1 MRSLFLKI
9 FLCFWLAEALFIV
22 LAILVTLAFRPSRGS
37 WEGLRARSLNEAVQ
51 AYERGGEQEARQY
64 LEDLQQSQHIR
75 AFLFDE
81 KGTEVSRRAAPEWL
95 EQAGRG
101 RPARSHGFPWNF
113 LPNRVLTQAAV
124 GGDGR
129 RYMLVIEL
137 PPGPRIFFG
146 PRGFPGT
153 GFLIAVISSG
163 LVCYVLARYL
173 TSPVVR
179 LRAATQ
185 RLAAG
190 DLSARAGRLSVRRRD
205 EMAGLVR
212 DFNAMASRL
221 EALVNAQ
228 SRLLNDVS
236 HELRSPLA
244 RLSVALGL
252 ARRRTGPEAQS
263 ALDRIEREADRLN
276 EMIGRLLT
284 IARLESGVE
293 GGQKASVHLEE
304 LVREIAKDADF
315 EAQSRNCRVHYVTDN
330 DCIVMG
336 DESLLHSAIENVV
349 RNATRHTRE
358 GTEVEVRL
366 EKVPGMGADTAVL
379 RVLDYGPGVPQEALE
394 KIFRPFYRLDDARN
408 PQTGGVGL
416 GLSITDRTVRLH
428 QGSVTASNRTEGGL
442 VVEIRLPLAPA
453 SPQLLVAEPVGAAA
467 SSCEPG

>member
-9 FLCFWLAEALFIV
+9 FLSFWLAQALFIV

-37 WEGLRARSLNEAVQ
+37 WEGLRARSFNEAVQ
-51 AYERGGEQEARQY
+51 SYERDGEQGARQY
-64 LEDLQQSQHIR
+64 LEDLEQSQHIR

-81 KGTEVSRRAAPEWL
+81 HGSEVSRRAAPEWL

-101 RPARSHGFPWNF
+101 KPSRPRGFPWNF
-113 LPNRVLTQAAV
+113 LPNRVLTQASV

-129 RYMLVIEL
+129 HYTLVIEL

-146 PRGFPGT
+146 PHGFPGA
-153 GFLIAVISSG
+153 GFFIAVLSSG
-163 LVCYVLARYL
+163 LVCYILARYL
-173 TSPVVR
+173 TGPIVR
-179 LRAATQ
+179 LRSATQ

-190 DLSARAGRLSVRRRD
+190 DLSARAGSLSLRRRD
-205 EMAGLVR
+205 EMAELVH
-212 DFNAMASRL
+212 DFDAMATRL
-221 EALVNAQ
+221 EAVVNAQ

-252 ARRRTGPEAQS
+252 ARQRTGPEAQS
-263 ALDRIEREADRLN
+263 TLDRIERETERLN

-284 IARLESGVE
+284 IARLESGE
-293 GGQKASVHLEE
+293 DDGQKVPVHLED

-315 EAQSRNCRVHYVTDN
+315 EAQSRNCRVKCTIEQECV
-330 DCIVMG
+330 VLG
-336 DESLLHSAIENVV
+336 SESLLYSAIENVV

-358 GTEVEVRL
+358 GSDVEVRL
-366 EKVPGMGADTAVL
+366 EKATGPGEGIAVL
-379 RVLDYGPGVPQEALE
+379 KVLDTGPGVPHEALD
-394 KIFRPFYRLDDARN
+394 KLFRPFYRLDDARN

-428 QGSVTASNRTEGGL
+428 GGSVIAANRPQGGL
-442 VVEIRLPLAPA
+442 VVEIRLPLAPSQPLA
-453 SPQLLVAEPVGAAA
+453 ALEVPVAVSANGR
-467 SSCEPG
+467 